1 MTKPVYFLNG
11 IHPNHN
17 IRVPFEFRQPWAMIC
32 FVIVIF
38 VIKIGHVSGS
48 KKFYRGCVGEMT
60 RPTEGIVVV
69 SYIHY

>member
-1 MTKPVYFLNG
+1 
-11 IHPNHN
+11 
-17 IRVPFEFRQPWAMIC
+17 MIC

-60 RPTEGIVVV
+60 RPMAGIVVV
-69 SYIHY
+69 S